1 MGTEKIEKQRQMYE
15 IEAQVKAL
23 ETALAVKEKE
33 AGMLQVN
40 IASLSRQLEETAS
53 ERTGRDLMERYI

>member
-1 MGTEKIEKQRQMYE
+1 MYE

-40 IASLSRQLEETAS
+40 IASLSRQLEKTSS